1 MQTKVTLSLEEIQI
15 IIQCIENLNFPG
27 KYVVPVGLLVDKL
40 QKEYIKLNQDQQ
52 KSANH
57 AKHGRI
63 QRIQRKLRKEGGWQ
77 NIPLFQ

>member
-52 KSANH
+52 KEV
-57 AKHGRI
+57 K
-63 QRIQRKLRKEGGWQ
+63 K
-77 NIPLFQ
+77 